1 MVQPSVTH
9 KNECERRTTDCE
21 GTEILILKCRAFEED
36 ARLEAG
42 RKSEEVRLTERVCE
56 RTIAR
61 VHVDRRGGRPPPP
74 SLAL

>member
-1 MVQPSVTH
+1 MQ
-9 KNECERRTTDCE
+9 ECERRTAECE
-21 GTEILILKCRAFEED
+21 ATKEAAQTELKRQCTLEED

-42 RKSEEVRLTERVCE
+42 RKSEEVRLTARVCE